1 MIVNKNNRTQT
12 PTRERD
18 KLYSVFPGI
27 WLAFQDVED
36 NSFSPWG
43 KVPSGLLEITH
54 CREGRLEYQDSHR
67 AFVLGEGDLSIR
79 QTRKGEA
86 ALLCPV
92 KRYRGLSV
100 LIHPEQ
106 APPCTSCFL
115 RDVNVSLA
123 ELYEKFCGEG
133 RPFIMRATPQLEHI
147 FAQLYQ
153 VPQSIQRGY
162 FKVKVLELLLF
173 LSCLEP
179 AMSQGEQRACTP
191 FQVRLAREVIAYVD
205 AHRDQ
210 RVTAAQLGRE
220 LGVSTE
226 QLRASV
232 QQVYGKPLYQCIRAY
247 KMRVAARLL
256 RETDT
261 APCWISPGSSA
272 TGTAANLPPPSGR
285 CWGSPLG
292 STARKIPQ
300 HFGVKIPQIGAETR
314 RRIKYNQVRQ
324 QGRSPLQVP
333 GRQRER
339 SHRAF
344 SFLPAS

>member
-1 MIVNKNNRTQT
+1 MTENKNYRTQT
-12 PTRERD
+12 STSERN
-18 KLYSVFPGI
+18 KLHLVFPGI
-27 WLAFQDVED
+27 WLMFQDVEAY
-36 NSFSPWG
+36 SFSPWG

-54 CREGRLEYQDSHR
+54 CREGRLEYQDSCQ
-67 AFVLGEGDLSIR
+67 AFFLGEGDLSIR

-191 FQVRLAREVIAYVD
+191 FQVRLARDVIAYVD
-205 AHRDQ
+205 AHRDR

-220 LGVSTE
+220 LGVSTCCFW
-226 QLRASV
+226 
-232 QQVYGKPLYQCIRAY
+232 GCP
-247 KMRVAARLL
+247 
-256 RETDT
+256 
-261 APCWISPGSSA
+261 SP
-272 TGTAANLPPPSGR
+272 P
-285 CWGSPLG
+285 
-292 STARKIPQ
+292 
-300 HFGVKIPQIGAETR
+300 
-314 RRIKYNQVRQ
+314 
-324 QGRSPLQVP
+324 
-333 GRQRER
+333 
-339 SHRAF
+339 
-344 SFLPAS
+344 

>member
-1 MIVNKNNRTQT
+1 MTENKNYRTQT
-12 PTRERD
+12 STSERN
-18 KLYSVFPGI
+18 KLHLVFPGI
-27 WLAFQDVED
+27 WLMFQDVEAY
-36 NSFSPWG
+36 SFSPWG

-153 VPQSIQRGY
+153 VPQSIQRG
-162 FKVKVLELLLF
+162 
-173 LSCLEP
+173 
-179 AMSQGEQRACTP
+179 RTP
-191 FQVRLAREVIAYVD
+191 
-205 AHRDQ
+205 
-210 RVTAAQLGRE
+210 T
-220 LGVSTE
+220 
-226 QLRASV
+226 
-232 QQVYGKPLYQCIRAY
+232 P
-247 KMRVAARLL
+247 
-256 RETDT
+256 
-261 APCWISPGSSA
+261 
-272 TGTAANLPPPSGR
+272 
-285 CWGSPLG
+285 SPL
-292 STARKIPQ
+292 SLDWRRKWTA
-300 HFGVKIPQIGAETR
+300 
-314 RRIKYNQVRQ
+314 
-324 QGRSPLQVP
+324 
-333 GRQRER
+333 
-339 SHRAF
+339 
-344 SFLPAS
+344 

>member
-1 MIVNKNNRTQT
+1 MTENKNYRTQAT
-12 PTRERD
+12 TSERN
-18 KLYSVFPGI
+18 KLHLVFPGI
-27 WLAFQDVED
+27 WLMFQDVEAY
-36 NSFSPWG
+36 SFPPWG

-54 CREGRLEYQDSHR
+54 CREGRLEYQDSCQ
-67 AFVLGEGDLSIR
+67 AFFLGEGDLSIR
-79 QTRKGEA
+79 QTRKEEA

-191 FQVRLAREVIAYVD
+191 FQVRLARSCSVETPSWDESWASPRNSCGPVCS
-205 AHRDQ
+205 RC
-210 RVTAAQLGRE
+210 TASPCTSVSVPIRCGWPPGSCGR
-220 LGVSTE
+220 
-226 QLRASV
+226 Q
-232 QQVYGKPLYQCIRAY
+232 
-247 KMRVAARLL
+247 
-256 RETDT
+256 T

-272 TGTAANLPPPSGR
+272 TGTAANLPPPSER
-285 CWGSPLG
+285 CWVPALG
-292 STARKIPQ
+292 STARKIPH

-324 QGRSPLQVP
+324 QGRGRTPSPWEAERALAP
-333 GRQRER
+333 GV
-339 SHRAF
+339 
-344 SFLPAS
+344 FLFAS

>member
-1 MIVNKNNRTQT
+1 MTFPPGNRKDAMIVNKNNRTQT

-115 RDVNVSLA
+115 RD
-123 ELYEKFCGEG
+123 
-133 RPFIMRATPQLEHI
+133 
-147 FAQLYQ
+147 
-153 VPQSIQRGY
+153 
-162 FKVKVLELLLF
+162 
-173 LSCLEP
+173 
-179 AMSQGEQRACTP
+179 
-191 FQVRLAREVIAYVD
+191 RL
-205 AHRDQ
+205 
-210 RVTAAQLGRE
+210 
-220 LGVSTE
+220 
-226 QLRASV
+226 
-232 QQVYGKPLYQCIRAY
+232 
-247 KMRVAARLL
+247 
-256 RETDT
+256 
-261 APCWISPGSSA
+261 
-272 TGTAANLPPPSGR
+272 
-285 CWGSPLG
+285 
-292 STARKIPQ
+292 
-300 HFGVKIPQIGAETR
+300 
-314 RRIKYNQVRQ
+314 
-324 QGRSPLQVP
+324 
-333 GRQRER
+333 
-339 SHRAF
+339 
-344 SFLPAS
+344 

>member
-1 MIVNKNNRTQT
+1 MTENKNYRTQT
-12 PTRERD
+12 STSERN
-18 KLYSVFPGI
+18 KLHLVFPGI
-27 WLAFQDVED
+27 WLMFQDVEAY
-36 NSFSPWG
+36 SFSPWG
-43 KVPSGLLEITH
+43 KVSSGLLEITH

-179 AMSQGEQRACTP
+179 PARPFKSGWPGRSLPMWTP
-191 FQVRLAREVIAYVD
+191 IG
-205 AHRDQ
+205 
-210 RVTAAQLGRE
+210 T
-220 LGVSTE
+220 GVSPPPSWDE
-226 QLRASV
+226 SWASPRNSCGPV
-232 QQVYGKPLYQCIRAY
+232 CSRCTASPCTSVSVPIRCGWPPGSCG
-247 KMRVAARLL
+247 RQ
-256 RETDT
+256 T

-272 TGTAANLPPPSGR
+272 TGTAANLPPPSER
-285 CWGSPLG
+285 CWAPALG
-292 STARKIPQ
+292 STARKIPH
-300 HFGVKIPQIGAETR
+300 HFGAKIPQIGAETR

-324 QGRSPLQVP
+324 QGRGRTPSPWAAERALTP
-333 GRQRER
+333 GV
-339 SHRAF
+339 
-344 SFLPAS
+344 FLFAS

>member
-54 CREGRLEYQDSHR
+54 CREGRLEYQDSCQ
-67 AFVLGEGDLSIR
+67 AFFLGEGDLSIR
-79 QTRKGEA
+79 QTRKEEA

-123 ELYEKFCGEG
+123 ELYKKFCGEG

-191 FQVRLAREVIAYVD
+191 FQVRLARDVIAYVD
-205 AHRDQ
+205 AHRDR

-256 RETDT
+256 EETDRT
-261 APCWISPGSSA
+261 VLDIAGEFGYGNSSKFAAAFREVLGASPGEYRQKNPSSLWSEDSA
-272 TGTAANLPPPSGR
+272 DWSGNT
-285 CWGSPLG
+285 P
-292 STARKIPQ
+292 AD
-300 HFGVKIPQIGAETR
+300 
-314 RRIKYNQVRQ
+314 QV
-324 QGRSPLQVP
+324 
-333 GRQRER
+333 
-339 SHRAF
+339 
-344 SFLPAS
+344 

>member
-1 MIVNKNNRTQT
+1 MTEKKNYRAKAASG
-12 PTRERD
+12 ERD
-18 KLYSVFPGI
+18 KLYPVFPGI
-27 WLAFQDVED
+27 WLAFQEVEAY
-36 NSFSPWG
+36 SFSPWG

-179 AMSQGEQRACTP
+179 TMSQGEQRACTP
-191 FQVRLAREVIAYVD
+191 F
-205 AHRDQ
+205 
-210 RVTAAQLGRE
+210 
-220 LGVSTE
+220 
-226 QLRASV
+226 
-232 QQVYGKPLYQCIRAY
+232 
-247 KMRVAARLL
+247 
-256 RETDT
+256 
-261 APCWISPGSSA
+261 
-272 TGTAANLPPPSGR
+272 
-285 CWGSPLG
+285 
-292 STARKIPQ
+292 
-300 HFGVKIPQIGAETR
+300 
-314 RRIKYNQVRQ
+314 
-324 QGRSPLQVP
+324 
-333 GRQRER
+333 
-339 SHRAF
+339 
-344 SFLPAS
+344 

>member
-18 KLYSVFPGI
+18 KLYPVFPGI
-27 WLAFQDVED
+27 WLAFQEVETY
-36 NSFSPWG
+36 SFSPWG

-79 QTRKGEA
+79 QTRKEEA

-191 FQVRLAREVIAYVD
+191 FQVRLARSCSVETPSWDESWASPRNSCRPVCS
-205 AHRDQ
+205 RC
-210 RVTAAQLGRE
+210 TASPCTSVSVPIRCGWPPGSCGR
-220 LGVSTE
+220 
-226 QLRASV
+226 Q
-232 QQVYGKPLYQCIRAY
+232 
-247 KMRVAARLL
+247 
-256 RETDT
+256 T

-285 CWGSPLG
+285 CWVPALG
-292 STARKIPQ
+292 STARKNPH
-300 HFGVKIPQIGAETR
+300 HFGAKIPQIGAETR

-324 QGRSPLQVP
+324 QGRGRTPSPWAAERELTP
-333 GRQRER
+333 GV
-339 SHRAF
+339 
-344 SFLPAS
+344 FLFAS

>member
-1 MIVNKNNRTQT
+1 MTEKKNYRAKAASG
-12 PTRERD
+12 ERD
-18 KLYSVFPGI
+18 KLYPVFPGI
-27 WLAFQDVED
+27 WLAFQEVETY
-36 NSFSPWG
+36 SFSPWG

-133 RPFIMRATPQLEHI
+133 RPFIMRATPQ
-147 FAQLYQ
+147 
-153 VPQSIQRGY
+153 SILRGY

-191 FQVRLAREVIAYVD
+191 FQVRLARDVIAYVD
-205 AHRDQ
+205 AHRDR

-256 RETDT
+256 RETDRT
-261 APCWISPGSSA
+261 VLDIAGEFGYGNSSKFAAFREVLGASPGEYRQKNS
-272 TGTAANLPPPSGR
+272 PSLWSEDSEDWSR
-285 CWGSPLG
+285 NTP
-292 STARKIPQ
+292 AD
-300 HFGVKIPQIGAETR
+300 
-314 RRIKYNQVRQ
+314 QV
-324 QGRSPLQVP
+324 
-333 GRQRER
+333 
-339 SHRAF
+339 
-344 SFLPAS
+344 

>member
-1 MIVNKNNRTQT
+1 MTEKKNYRAKAASG
-12 PTRERD
+12 ERD
-18 KLYSVFPGI
+18 KLYPVFPGI
-27 WLAFQDVED
+27 WLAFQEVETY
-36 NSFSPWG
+36 SFSPWG

-54 CREGRLEYQDSHR
+54 CREGRLEYQDSCQ
-67 AFVLGEGDLSIR
+67 AFFLGEGDLSIR
-79 QTRKGEA
+79 QTRKEEA

-147 FAQLYQ
+147 FAQLYH

-173 LSCLEP
+173 LSYLEP

-191 FQVRLAREVIAYVD
+191 FQVRLARSCSVETPSWDESWASPRNSCGPVCS
-205 AHRDQ
+205 RC
-210 RVTAAQLGRE
+210 TASPCTSVSVPIRCGWPPGSCGR
-220 LGVSTE
+220 
-226 QLRASV
+226 Q
-232 QQVYGKPLYQCIRAY
+232 
-247 KMRVAARLL
+247 
-256 RETDT
+256 T

-285 CWGSPLG
+285 CWVPALG
-292 STARKIPQ
+292 STARKNPH
-300 HFGVKIPQIGAETR
+300 HFGAKIPQIGAETR

-324 QGRSPLQVP
+324 QGRGRTPSPWAAERELTP
-333 GRQRER
+333 GV
-339 SHRAF
+339 
-344 SFLPAS
+344 FLFAS